1 MLIIAYGSL
10 YPFATRHPRPAEG
23 AVLFL
28 LETWNDFSGSR
39 GDILAN
45 ILLYMPLG
53 FFGMLSASGAGLRR
67 PLRFVAL
74 CGVGLS
80 LAMEL
85 GQFYDA
91 GRVTSMLD
99 VYDNGLGTVCGAALA
114 RAAGPNVKF
123 PFMRAAQDDPF
134 PALLIAT
141 WFGYRLYPYVPTI
154 DLHKYWHALW
164 PVIRSP
170 SLDLTDLFRFV
181 LSWAFIACLTER
193 AFGGARGRFAYLLL
207 GGVEIAGKILILNNA
222 LKLADVIGVAAGPFV
237 WRRLRARPRPF
248 AAMAWAMAAL
258 IAVERLLPLHFG
270 PAHAFGW
277 IPFVS
282 LMHGSI
288 AVNTQSF
295 LEKFFLYGATLWALI
310 ESGLDL
316 WPATALLALGL
327 FATSLAE
334 IVMPGRSAEITDAT
348 MAFALALLYRALERR
363 RAPPDRPPRLGEIG
377 RDDPSAGG

>member
-1 MLIIAYGSL
+1 
-10 YPFATRHPRPAEG
+10 
-23 AVLFL
+23 
-28 LETWNDFSGSR
+28 
-39 GDILAN
+39 
-45 ILLYMPLG
+45 
-53 FFGMLSASGAGLRR
+53 
-67 PLRFVAL
+67 
-74 CGVGLS
+74 
-80 LAMEL
+80 
-85 GQFYDA
+85 
-91 GRVTSMLD
+91 
-99 VYDNGLGTVCGAALA
+99 
-114 RAAGPNVKF
+114 
-123 PFMRAAQDDPF
+123 
-134 PALLIAT
+134 
-141 WFGYRLYPYVPTI
+141 
-154 DLHKYWHALW
+154 
-164 PVIRSP
+164 
-170 SLDLTDLFRFV
+170 
-181 LSWAFIACLTER
+181 
-193 AFGGARGRFAYLLL
+193 
-207 GGVEIAGKILILNNA
+207 LILNNA